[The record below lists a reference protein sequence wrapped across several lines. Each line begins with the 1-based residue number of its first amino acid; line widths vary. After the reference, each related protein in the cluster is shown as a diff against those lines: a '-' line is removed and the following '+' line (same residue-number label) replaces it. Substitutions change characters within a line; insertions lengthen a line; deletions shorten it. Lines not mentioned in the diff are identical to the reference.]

1 MILAKIR
8 RAIATRAAA
17 DDGLKN
23 LIKRMAAPLGYDLTH
38 TVRKVYWEDC
48 TNRINSWKP
57 ETLDVMEISAG
68 AKWRTFPFRSFRA
81 LDYPEHDICDEQF
94 DPALEGAFD
103 LIIADQV
110 FEHLLWPYR
119 AARNVHRML
128 RPGGRFL
135 VMTPFM
141 IRVHE
146 VPYDCSRW
154 TETGM
159 RYFLAEAGFPLE
171 EIETASWGNADAM
184 KESLVAWGRVG
195 WKRSFPN
202 DSRFPVTV
210 WAVAR
215 KAAVE
220 PPVDAALAVS
230 SDGNR

>member
-1 MILAKIR
+1 MLLSNIR
-8 RAIATRAAA
+8 RSIQTRAAR
-17 DDGLKN
+17 DDGFRN
-23 LIKRMAAPLGYDLTH
+23 LIRRVAGPLGYDLTH
-38 TVRKVYWEDC
+38 LTRKIYWDDC
-48 TNRINSWKP
+48 TKRINSWHP
-57 ETLDVMEISAG
+57 ETLDVMEVSAG
-68 AKWRTFPFRSFRA
+68 DKWRSFPFRSFRA
-81 LDYPEHDICDEQF
+81 LDWPEHDICNEDF

-135 VMTPFM
+135 VMTPFL

-171 EIETASWGNADAM
+171 DIETASWGNAEAL
-184 KESLVAWGRVG
+184 KASLVTWGRVG
-195 WKRSFPN
+195 WRRSLPN
-202 DSRFPVTV
+202 DPRFPITV

-215 KAAVE
+215 KAA
-220 PPVDAALAVS
+220 
-230 SDGNR
+230 

>member
-1 MILAKIR
+1 MILSNIR
-8 RAIATRAAA
+8 RSIQARAAHN
-17 DDGLKN
+17 DVLRDW
-23 LIKRMAAPLGYDLTH
+23 IKRIAGPIGYDLTH
-38 TVRKVYWEDC
+38 LTRKVYWDDC
-48 TNRINSWKP
+48 AERIKSWRP

-68 AKWRTFPFRSFRA
+68 EKWRKFPFRSFRA
-81 LDYPEHDICDEQF
+81 LDYPDHDICDEAF
-94 DPALEGAFD
+94 DPSLEGAFD

-135 VMTPFM
+135 VMTPFL

-146 VPYDCSRW
+146 VPHDCSRW

-171 EIETASWGNADAM
+171 DIETASWGNADAL
-184 KESLVAWGRVG
+184 KASLVTWGRVG
-195 WKRSFPN
+195 WRRSLPN
-202 DSRFPVTV
+202 DPRFPITV

-215 KAAVE
+215 K
-220 PPVDAALAVS
+220 PLQPD
-230 SDGNR
+230 